1 MLVTG
6 CALGV
11 VAISFSLVYATT
23 KIFHVAHAGIYTLGG
38 YLAWSLLCTARR
50 LLVALLVA
58 DRGVRRAW
66 RADPE
71 PALRPAG
78 TAPRDASGDPDRLAR
93 RVGGDAEHH
102 RRSLYAEHPAIPA
115 AMEQPTWCRSGA
127 VRLTYTQMLTIV
139 VSLAAYAGAM
149 LFAHRTILGK
159 RIRAV
164 ASNPML
170 ADITRLQPQTVY
182 IYVIAI
188 ASALVCLPGM
198 LVPLDL
204 GLQPYNGVTPLLT
217 ATIAMI
223 AGGVGSITG
232 AFVLSVAIAVLQNLS
247 LLVMPGEW
255 SIGVTFFIFVIFMLF
270 RPTGLFTAPLSM
282 DFLLQLHRARR
293 DLRAARPV
301 HQSAGGH
308 RRHLLGVAGR
318 GVRRR
323 RLYGRAFPDGDRS
336 AVVHPGAGDRRSR
349 AASRST
355 SWSRCRRCACPAITS
370 W

>member
-1 MLVTG
+1 MLALQLLVNGLVTG

-38 YLAWSLLCTARR
+38 YLAWSLVVHGVPLLLACAVPIAACTALGALIQSQLYAR
-50 LLVALLVA
+50 LE
-58 DRGVRRAW
+58 RRRATH
-66 RADPE
+66 
-71 PALRPAG
+71 LVVLI
-78 TAPRDASGDPDRLAR
+78 ASLGVLA
-93 RVGGDAEHH
+93 V
-102 RRSLYAEHPAIPA
+102 IQNIIA
-115 AMEQPTWCRSGA
+115 AVYTPNILQFPLPWSSQLVPLGP
-127 VRLTYTQMLTIV
+127 VRLTYTQLLTIV
-139 VSLAAYAGAM
+139 VSLAAYGGTM
-149 LFAHRTILGK
+149 WFAHRTILGK

-188 ASALVCLPGM
+188 ASALVCLPGI

-270 RPTGLFTAPLSM
+270 RPTGLFA
-282 DFLLQLHRARR
+282 
-293 DLRAARPV
+293 AAR
-301 HQSAGGH
+301 
-308 RRHLLGVAGR
+308 
-318 GVRRR
+318 
-323 RLYGRAFPDGDRS
+323 
-336 AVVHPGAGDRRSR
+336 
-349 AASRST
+349 
-355 SWSRCRRCACPAITS
+355 
-370 W
+370 

>member
-1 MLVTG
+1 MLALQLLVTG
-6 CALGV
+6 VVTGCSLGV
-11 VAISFSLVYATT
+11 VAISFSLVYATS

-38 YLAWSLLCTARR
+38 YLAWSLVMYGAPV
-50 LLVALLVA
+50 LVAAIAAIVA
-58 DRGVRRAW
+58 CAALGALIQSQLYARLERRRATHLVVLI
-66 RADPE
+66 ASLG
-71 PALRPAG
+71 ALAVIQNIIAAVYTPNILQF
-78 TAPRDASGDPDRLAR
+78 PLEWSR
-93 RVGGDAEHH
+93 RMV
-102 RRSLYAEHPAIPA
+102 SL
-115 AMEQPTWCRSGA
+115 GA
-127 VRLTYTQMLTIV
+127 VRLNYTQILTIFTSV
-139 VSLAAYAGAM
+139 AAYVGTM

-188 ASALVCLPGM
+188 ASALVCLPGI

-232 AFVLSVAIAVLQNLS
+232 AFVLSVGIAVVQNLS

-270 RPTGLFTAPLSM
+270 RPTGLFTA
-282 DFLLQLHRARR
+282 R
-293 DLRAARPV
+293 
-301 HQSAGGH
+301 
-308 RRHLLGVAGR
+308 
-318 GVRRR
+318 
-323 RLYGRAFPDGDRS
+323 
-336 AVVHPGAGDRRSR
+336 
-349 AASRST
+349 
-355 SWSRCRRCACPAITS
+355 
-370 W
+370 

>member
-1 MLVTG
+1 MLALQLLATGVVTG

-38 YLAWSLLCTARR
+38 YLAWSLIVYRAPLV
-50 LLVALLVA
+50 VALVLPIIA
-58 DRGVRRAW
+58 CMLLGALIQLQLYARLERRRATHLVVLI
-66 RADPE
+66 ASLG
-71 PALRPAG
+71 ALAVIQNIIAAVYTPNILQF
-78 TAPRDASGDPDRLAR
+78 PLPWSS
-93 RVGGDAEHH
+93 RVVQFG
-102 RRSLYAEHPAIPA
+102 P
-115 AMEQPTWCRSGA
+115 
-127 VRLTYTQMLTIV
+127 VRLNYTQLLTIV
-139 VSLAAYAGAM
+139 VSLAAYGATM
-149 LFAHRTILGK
+149 LFTHRTILGK

-182 IYVIAI
+182 VYVIAI
-188 ASALVCLPGM
+188 ASALVCLPGI

-255 SIGVTFFIFVIFMLF
+255 SIGVTFFVFVIFMLF
-270 RPTGLFTAPLSM
+270 RPTGLFA
-282 DFLLQLHRARR
+282 
-293 DLRAARPV
+293 AAR
-301 HQSAGGH
+301 
-308 RRHLLGVAGR
+308 
-318 GVRRR
+318 
-323 RLYGRAFPDGDRS
+323 
-336 AVVHPGAGDRRSR
+336 
-349 AASRST
+349 
-355 SWSRCRRCACPAITS
+355 
-370 W
+370 

>member
-1 MLVTG
+1 MLALQLLVTGLVTG

-38 YLAWSLLCTARR
+38 YLAWSLMVHRAPLA
-50 LLVALLVA
+50 LAFLVPIAVCAMIGAAMQSQLYA
-58 DRGVRRAW
+58 
-66 RADPE
+66 
-71 PALRPAG
+71 
-78 TAPRDASGDPDRLAR
+78 RLAR
-93 RVGGDAEHH
+93 RRATHLVVLIA
-102 RRSLYAEHPAIPA
+102 SLGMLAVMQNIIA
-115 AMEQPTWCRSGA
+115 AVYTPNILQFPLDWSSRVVSFGP
-127 VRLTYTQMLTIV
+127 VRLNWTQMLTIV
-139 VSLAAYAGAM
+139 VSLAAYAGTM

-188 ASALVCLPGM
+188 ASALVCLPGI

-270 RPTGLFTAPLSM
+270 RPTGLFA
-282 DFLLQLHRARR
+282 
-293 DLRAARPV
+293 AAR
-301 HQSAGGH
+301 
-308 RRHLLGVAGR
+308 
-318 GVRRR
+318 
-323 RLYGRAFPDGDRS
+323 
-336 AVVHPGAGDRRSR
+336 
-349 AASRST
+349 
-355 SWSRCRRCACPAITS
+355 
-370 W
+370 

>member
-1 MLVTG
+1 MLALQLLATGLVTG

-38 YLAWSLLCTARR
+38 YLAWSLVVHGAP
-50 LLVALLVA
+50 LLLALLVPIA
-58 DRGVRRAW
+58 VCAALGALIQSQLYARLERRRATHLVILI
-66 RADPE
+66 ASLG
-71 PALRPAG
+71 ALA
-78 TAPRDASGDPDRLAR
+78 
-93 RVGGDAEHH
+93 V
-102 RRSLYAEHPAIPA
+102 IQNIVA
-115 AMEQPTWCRSGA
+115 AVYTPNILQFPLPWSSEVVVFGPM
-127 VRLTYTQMLTIV
+127 RLTHTQLLTIL
-139 VSLAAYAGAM
+139 VSLAAYLATM

-182 IYVIAI
+182 VYVIAI
-188 ASALVCLPGM
+188 ASALVCLPGI

-270 RPTGLFTAPLSM
+270 RPTGLF
-282 DFLLQLHRARR
+282 
-293 DLRAARPV
+293 AAR
-301 HQSAGGH
+301 
-308 RRHLLGVAGR
+308 
-318 GVRRR
+318 
-323 RLYGRAFPDGDRS
+323 
-336 AVVHPGAGDRRSR
+336 
-349 AASRST
+349 
-355 SWSRCRRCACPAITS
+355 
-370 W
+370 

>member
-1 MLVTG
+1 MLALQLLVTG
-6 CALGV
+6 VVTGCSLGV
-11 VAISFSLVYATT
+11 VAISFSLVYATS

-38 YLAWSLLCTARR
+38 YLAWSLVMYGAPV
-50 LLVALLVA
+50 LVAAIAAIVA
-58 DRGVRRAW
+58 CAALGALIQSQLYARLERRRATHLVVLI
-66 RADPE
+66 ASLG
-71 PALRPAG
+71 ALAVMQNIIAAVYTPNILQF
-78 TAPRDASGDPDRLAR
+78 PLEWSR
-93 RVGGDAEHH
+93 RMV
-102 RRSLYAEHPAIPA
+102 SL
-115 AMEQPTWCRSGA
+115 GA
-127 VRLTYTQMLTIV
+127 VRLNYTQILTIFTSV
-139 VSLAAYAGAM
+139 AAYVGTM

-188 ASALVCLPGM
+188 ASALVCLPGI

-232 AFVLSVAIAVLQNLS
+232 AFVLSVAIAVVQNLS

-270 RPTGLFTAPLSM
+270 RPTGLFTA
-282 DFLLQLHRARR
+282 R
-293 DLRAARPV
+293 
-301 HQSAGGH
+301 
-308 RRHLLGVAGR
+308 
-318 GVRRR
+318 
-323 RLYGRAFPDGDRS
+323 
-336 AVVHPGAGDRRSR
+336 
-349 AASRST
+349 
-355 SWSRCRRCACPAITS
+355 
-370 W
+370 

>member
-1 MLVTG
+1 MLALQLLATGLVTG

-23 KIFHVAHAGIYTLGG
+23 KIFHVAHAGIYTLAG
-38 YLAWSLLCTARR
+38 YLTWSLVSFGAPLLLATIVSIVACTA
-50 LLVALLVA
+50 LGALIQSQLYALLE
-58 DRGVRRAW
+58 RRRATHLVVLI
-66 RADPE
+66 ASLG
-71 PALRPAG
+71 ALAVIQNIIAAIYTPNILQF
-78 TAPRDASGDPDRLAR
+78 PLPWSNQVASFGP
-93 RVGGDAEHH
+93 
-102 RRSLYAEHPAIPA
+102 
-115 AMEQPTWCRSGA
+115 
-127 VRLTYTQMLTIV
+127 VRLTYTQLLTIL
-139 VSLAAYAGAM
+139 VSIIAYAGTM

-188 ASALVCLPGM
+188 ASALVCLPGV

-232 AFVLSVAIAVLQNLS
+232 AFVLSLVIAVLQNLS

-270 RPTGLFTAPLSM
+270 KPTGLFA
-282 DFLLQLHRARR
+282 
-293 DLRAARPV
+293 AAR
-301 HQSAGGH
+301 
-308 RRHLLGVAGR
+308 
-318 GVRRR
+318 
-323 RLYGRAFPDGDRS
+323 
-336 AVVHPGAGDRRSR
+336 
-349 AASRST
+349 
-355 SWSRCRRCACPAITS
+355 
-370 W
+370 

>member
-1 MLVTG
+1 MLALQLLVTGLVTG

-38 YLAWSLLCTARR
+38 YLAWSLIVYRVP
-50 LLVALLVA
+50 LLVAFAVPIAVCAGLGALIQSQLYA
-58 DRGVRRAW
+58 RLERRRATHLVVLI
-66 RADPE
+66 AS
-71 PALRPAG
+71 LG
-78 TAPRDASGDPDRLAR
+78 TLA
-93 RVGGDAEHH
+93 VVQN
-102 RRSLYAEHPAIPA
+102 IIA
-115 AMEQPTWCRSGA
+115 AVYTPNILQFPLPWSSRMVAFGP
-127 VRLTYTQMLTIV
+127 VRLNWTQLLTIV
-139 VSLAAYAGAM
+139 VSLAAYAGTM
-149 LFAHRTILGK
+149 WFAHRTILGK

-188 ASALVCLPGM
+188 ASALVCLPGI

-255 SIGVTFFIFVIFMLF
+255 SIGVTFFVFVIFMLF
-270 RPTGLFTAPLSM
+270 RPTGLFA
-282 DFLLQLHRARR
+282 
-293 DLRAARPV
+293 AAR
-301 HQSAGGH
+301 
-308 RRHLLGVAGR
+308 
-318 GVRRR
+318 
-323 RLYGRAFPDGDRS
+323 
-336 AVVHPGAGDRRSR
+336 
-349 AASRST
+349 
-355 SWSRCRRCACPAITS
+355 
-370 W
+370 

>member
-1 MLVTG
+1 MLALQLLASGLVTG

-38 YLAWSLLCTARR
+38 YLAWSLVEYGAPV
-50 LLVALLVA
+50 LVAAMVA
-58 DRGVRRAW
+58 IAACAALGALIQIQLYARLERRRATHLVVLI
-66 RADPE
+66 ASLG
-71 PALRPAG
+71 ALAVMQNIIAAVYTPNILQF
-78 TAPRDASGDPDRLAR
+78 PIEWSR
-93 RVGGDAEHH
+93 RMV
-102 RRSLYAEHPAIPA
+102 SL
-115 AMEQPTWCRSGA
+115 GA
-127 VRLTYTQMLTIV
+127 VRLNYTQILTIV
-139 VSLAAYAGAM
+139 TSLAAYVGTM

-188 ASALVCLPGM
+188 ASALVCLPGI

-232 AFVLSVAIAVLQNLS
+232 AFVLSVAIAVVQNLS

-270 RPTGLFTAPLSM
+270 RPTGLFTA
-282 DFLLQLHRARR
+282 R
-293 DLRAARPV
+293 
-301 HQSAGGH
+301 
-308 RRHLLGVAGR
+308 
-318 GVRRR
+318 
-323 RLYGRAFPDGDRS
+323 
-336 AVVHPGAGDRRSR
+336 
-349 AASRST
+349 
-355 SWSRCRRCACPAITS
+355 
-370 W
+370 

>member
-1 MLVTG
+1 MLALQLLVTGLVTG

-38 YLAWSLLCTARR
+38 YLAWSLVVHGAP
-50 LLVALLVA
+50 LLLALLVPIA
-58 DRGVRRAW
+58 VCAALGALIQSQLYARLERRRATHLVILI
-66 RADPE
+66 ASLG
-71 PALRPAG
+71 ALA
-78 TAPRDASGDPDRLAR
+78 
-93 RVGGDAEHH
+93 V
-102 RRSLYAEHPAIPA
+102 IQNIVA
-115 AMEQPTWCRSGA
+115 AVYTPNILQFPLPWSSEVVVLGPM
-127 VRLTYTQMLTIV
+127 RLTYTQLLTIL
-139 VSLAAYAGAM
+139 VSLAAYLATM

-188 ASALVCLPGM
+188 ASALVCLPGI

-270 RPTGLFTAPLSM
+270 RPTGLFTA
-282 DFLLQLHRARR
+282 R
-293 DLRAARPV
+293 
-301 HQSAGGH
+301 
-308 RRHLLGVAGR
+308 
-318 GVRRR
+318 
-323 RLYGRAFPDGDRS
+323 
-336 AVVHPGAGDRRSR
+336 
-349 AASRST
+349 
-355 SWSRCRRCACPAITS
+355 
-370 W
+370 